1 MLLTV
6 TGGHTPDALNTP
18 GLSWR
23 PIACIFG
30 TTGLGSQLPWRVR
43 SRELEGG
50 EREPLRAGELT

>member
-6 TGGHTPDALNTP
+6 TGGHAPDALNTP

-30 TTGLGSQLPWRVR
+30 TTGLGSPASLA
-43 SRELEGG
+43 REEQRAGRG